1 VKTSRPARFSISPR
15 KSRGLYRIKQLAEFF
30 QMSEAAFYQIL
41 KDGEGPYAKI
51 SQFIGDSV
59 SGEQYYKARRAATF
73 RDRQPT
79 RR

>member
-1 VKTSRPARFSISPR
+1 
-15 KSRGLYRIKQLAEFF
+15 
-30 QMSEAAFYQIL
+30 MSEAAFYQIL